1 MVIWYDIPYG
11 VSIAALLAVLLTGVL
26 QSVAALEAS
35 ELLQPRFVRRV
46 RLHYSLL
53 ACVSLVLLLE
63 LVRAVSSIEGG
74 LYLGI
79 SRMPRLAAF
88 LPAMHGIWCRRH
100 PLGLP
105 ESLLPAEAGF
115 WLPLLCLPLD
125 LFLPAPI
132 SPLLI
137 CFAIAWLG
145 LDAVHTLLTFQA
157 YRRSELTRSII
168 PHMVRSIDYGLC
180 VANAR
185 GWVIES
191 NPAFATLCNRLDLP
205 AGDHIRAFDRALT
218 AQQIQGGL
226 EVRDLGGSL
235 AIRKGDASY
244 ALRRQT
250 FRIGRRQYTQ
260 MSLSD
265 TTRLTRVSRTLE
277 QDNQLLAERNRELEQ
292 VITRLGEE
300 EAAHERERLCRIAHD
315 AWSQQLAIAG
325 LTVDM
330 LIRQSGVPVDASKL
344 AECSALLAMP
354 GENELT
360 LLPGDLVKAV
370 SRLAHSYS
378 QLGVSTIVT
387 GQARFTPAQEEALK
401 PVLREAFAN
410 AVRHAYAR
418 TIEVRFFSDPGQTGI
433 EIRNDTLDSTPEIAE
448 GRGLHDIRMRV
459 SQAGGSI
466 QVSKRTHFSLMV
478 TFNRTG
484 EENDDENY
492 PD

>member
-1 MVIWYDIPYG
+1 MIWYTIPYG
-11 VSIAALLAVLLTGVL
+11 VSIAALLAMLLTGVL

-35 ELLQPRFVRRV
+35 ELLQPHFVRRV
-46 RLHYSLL
+46 RLHYGLL
-53 ACVSLVLLLE
+53 ACVSLVLFLE
-63 LVRAVSSIEGG
+63 LVMAVSSIEGG

-79 SRMPRLAAF
+79 SRVPRLVAI
-88 LPAMHGIWCRRH
+88 LPVLHGIWCRRH

-105 ESLLPAEAGF
+105 ESLLPAKAGL
-115 WLPLLCLPLD
+115 WLPLLCLPLE
-125 LFLPAPI
+125 LFLPPPI
-132 SPLLI
+132 SALLI
-137 CFAIAWLG
+137 CFAVAWLG

-191 NPAFATLCNRLDLP
+191 NPAFTALCSRLDLP
-205 AGDHIRAFDRALT
+205 AGDPISAFDRALT
-218 AQQIQGGL
+218 AQQFQRDL

-250 FRIGRRQYTQ
+250 FRVGRRQYTQ
-260 MSLSD
+260 LSLSD

-277 QDNQLLAERNRELEQ
+277 QDNRLLAERNRELEQ
-292 VITRLGEE
+292 VIARLGEE
-300 EAAHERERLCRIAHD
+300 EAAHERERLCRMAHD

-330 LIRQSGVPVDASKL
+330 LIRQSVVPVDAAKL
-344 AECSALLAMP
+344 AECGALLAMP
-354 GENELT
+354 GENELA
-360 LLPGDLVKAV
+360 LFPGDLDKAI
-370 SRLAHSYS
+370 SRLAQSYR
-378 QLGVSTIVT
+378 QLGVTTLVT

-418 TIEVRFFSDPGQTGI
+418 TIEVRFFSEPDQAGL

-466 QVSKRTHFSLMV
+466 QVSKKNHFSLMV
-478 TFNRTG
+478 TFDRTG
-484 EENDDENY
+484 EEDNNENR